1 MGSAVR
7 VSLHL
12 LMFVSTDSNTE
23 TVQLPPLVTD
33 AAQKNSDLL
42 SFGHG

>member
-12 LMFVSTDSNTE
+12 LMFVNTDSNTE

-33 AAQKNSDLL
+33 AAQKHCDLL
-42 SFGHG
+42 SFWHG